1 MAQNDTV
8 VNYDVAVIHEF
19 ARELYRK
26 SVRREKQGVMLGFLF
41 GLALTVSVISAA
53 SLDTQLGRW
62 PAVVLGFVIVA
73 FCTWFGMK
81 LGLDAGLRLKLQAQ
95 LALCQAAIEQNTRAG
110 R

>member
-1 MAQNDTV
+1 MAQNETV
-8 VNYDVAVIHEF
+8 VNYDVAVIQEF

-26 SVRREKQGVMLGFLF
+26 SEQREKQGVMLGFLV
-41 GLALTVSVISAA
+41 GLVLTVSLVSAA

-62 PAVVLGFVIVA
+62 PVVVMGFVMVA
-73 FCTWFGMK
+73 FCTWFGMR